1 MESSVTFHTF
11 VGLFVFFDTF
21 QVMKDKAALELYQW
35 KNELLY
41 GPLPVGEEVR
51 GGGVYLYPAAA
62 ERTDAAQGG
71 GGDYIGNGVSA
82 RVVPGLKQNS
92 NDQVK
97 DSVNIRLSRVRVH
110 RVC

>member
-1 MESSVTFHTF
+1 MRAVSMESSVTFHTF

-62 ERTDAAQGG
+62 ERTDAAQGRGGGGG
-71 GGDYIGNGVSA
+71 GGDIGQTQHSLLELSERKGGFVTGFKAVSA
-82 RVVPGLKQNS
+82 A
-92 NDQVK
+92 
-97 DSVNIRLSRVRVH
+97 
-110 RVC
+110 